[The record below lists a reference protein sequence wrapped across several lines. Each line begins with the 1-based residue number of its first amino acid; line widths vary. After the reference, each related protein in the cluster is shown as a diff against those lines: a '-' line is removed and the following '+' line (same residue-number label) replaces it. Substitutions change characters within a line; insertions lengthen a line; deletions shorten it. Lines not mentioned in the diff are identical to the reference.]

1 MGRLTVTCRDAIA
14 MLGDYLEAV
23 LGEDVLR
30 RLEDHLRDCAPC
42 VAYLNTYRR
51 TREMAAEVNRIEMP
65 EEMRGRL
72 HEFLLSHLRT
82 RQPEPGAS

>member
-30 RLEDHLRDCAPC
+30 RLEDYLRDCAPC

-72 HEFLLSHLRT
+72 REFLLSHLRT